1 LTLKRKILFGTL
13 IAAVATI
20 PMKNQWNSIAT
31 ILFVAACFLQ
41 QPLDVSVQR
50 LRRSRFWI
58 IPVIYFV
65 WLAFSH
71 FWDSSGGYRL
81 RDIERYLIL
90 FFVPP
95 AMAIAPDDLKVFI
108 NKACVAFIAVTVA
121 VCMVSLIRSYQSY
134 QVSHDY
140 RVFYYQYLSEQTGLN
155 AIFLSNYCLASISW
169 LLYYGFL
176 GQRAEGRRQ
185 SAWRYVFICVTIIF
199 LLWMIFLLSSKLL
212 IFLTLLVMIVFI
224 LLLGYVRGFFVRSI
238 TLTSL
243 IVIAGILAVSNMSY
257 LKWRINTT
265 ELKMYQGEADN
276 QNGIA
281 IRLYMWKAV
290 SGLIMERP
298 VLGHGI
304 RGGRLET
311 LAKYKDDGFE
321 MGVEGDYHAHNQYL
335 ESWLMAGIP
344 GLVLLLSM
352 MFTALW
358 RAIRTKNFLLLLITF
373 HFISQSVFESTFE
386 VQHELVFY
394 IFFIFLFYYH
404 GSRYRNTLF

>member
-1 LTLKRKILFGTL
+1 LFAAL

-31 ILFVAACFLQ
+31 ILFVAACFFQ
-41 QPLDVSVQR
+41 QPLNTSFQK
-50 LRRSRFWI
+50 LRQSRFWI
-58 IPVIYFV
+58 IPVVYFI

-90 FFVPP
+90 FFIPP
-95 AMAIAPDDLKVFI
+95 AMAVAPEQMGKFI
-108 NKACVAFIAVTVA
+108 KKACLVFVAVTVGI
-121 VCMVSLIRSYQSY
+121 CILSLVRSYQEY
-134 QVSHDY
+134 QLNHDY
-140 RVFYYQYLSEQTGLN
+140 RVFYYQYLAEQTGLN
-155 AIFLSNYCLASISW
+155 AIFLSNYCLASIAW

-176 GQRAEGRRQ
+176 GQKEENRKQGWRQ
-185 SAWRYVFICVTIIF
+185 YMFILITIVF
-199 LLWMIFLLSSKLL
+199 LLGMIFMLSSKLL
-212 IFLTLLVMIVFI
+212 IFLTLIMMIVFV
-224 LLLGYVRGFFVRSI
+224 LLLGYVKGFFLRAI
-238 TLTSL
+238 IITSL
-243 IVIAGILAVSNMSY
+243 IVVAGLVAVSQLTY
-257 LKWRINTT
+257 LKWRIDST
-265 ELKMYQGEADN
+265 ELKMYQGESDN

-298 VLGHGI
+298 VIGHGI

-311 LAKYKDDGFE
+311 LAKYKTDGFE
-321 MGVEGDYHAHNQYL
+321 MGVQGDYHAHNQYL

-344 GLVLLLSM
+344 ALILLLSM

-358 RAIRTKNFLLLLITF
+358 RAIKLKSFLLLLMVI
-373 HFISQSVFESTFE
+373 HFMVQCVFESTFE

-404 GSRYRNTLF
+404 APRLRNVLF

>member
-1 LTLKRKILFGTL
+1 
-13 IAAVATI
+13 
-20 PMKNQWNSIAT
+20 
-31 ILFVAACFLQ
+31 
-41 QPLDVSVQR
+41 
-50 LRRSRFWI
+50 
-58 IPVIYFV
+58 
-65 WLAFSH
+65 
-71 FWDSSGGYRL
+71 
-81 RDIERYLIL
+81 
-90 FFVPP
+90 
-95 AMAIAPDDLKVFI
+95 
-108 NKACVAFIAVTVA
+108 
-121 VCMVSLIRSYQSY
+121 
-134 QVSHDY
+134 
-140 RVFYYQYLSEQTGLN
+140 
-155 AIFLSNYCLASISW
+155 
-169 LLYYGFL
+169 
-176 GQRAEGRRQ
+176 
-185 SAWRYVFICVTIIF
+185 
-199 LLWMIFLLSSKLL
+199 
-212 IFLTLLVMIVFI
+212 
-224 LLLGYVRGFFVRSI
+224 
-238 TLTSL
+238 
-243 IVIAGILAVSNMSY
+243 MSY